1 MVSLRDH
8 CEQRLAGLKA
18 LRTDYEGEWQAI
30 ARFAQPARS
39 RFLSGARNNGGKRR
53 AQNSRLLDPQGIEAF
68 RTLTNGM
75 MSGLTSSSR
84 PWFKLRLTDPELN
97 EQAGARA
104 WLGQVETA
112 LYHFLARTNFYSAA
126 KAGYAEMGLFG
137 TEACV
142 MVDHPQ
148 QGAVCHSLTA
158 GEYWI
163 ALSDAMVPDTLI
175 RIAPMSARQAVQ
187 AFGEKAPRSA
197 RAALDSGDGER
208 LVEIH
213 QLIEPDPDYDAD
225 NPARI
230 DIKPWRSIYW
240 HAESGRDAVIR
251 VAGYEEQPFW
261 APRWDVVGGDTWGV
275 SPGMEALPALREL
288 QMQVKR
294 RNEAIDQMV
303 RPEKVV
309 KPGLRLTGEPGRTV
323 SAAGFD
329 RDSVLIPY
337 PMPYQAVAVIGEEI
351 EKCRQQIDSLSFAG
365 LFNAITNMRGIQP
378 RNMEEIAAR
387 NEEKLTQLGPVIE
400 NVTREKLSIAIERA
414 YGIMARGQMLPP
426 PPESIAGQAID
437 VEFVS
442 ILTQMQRAVG
452 VDQIERTVA
461 FIGGLAGA
469 MPEVID
475 KLDSDELVDE
485 FASRA
490 GVPGAIIRG
499 AADVEAVRAERAAA
513 QQQAQMAQAMQQ
525 MGGLI
530 GGGSDPAAADEAGSE
545 AGAEAEAAAG
555 NGGVE
560 FLQAMGLA

>member
-1 MVSLRDH
+1 MASLRQH

-18 LRTDYEGEWQAI
+18 LRSDYESEWQSI
-30 ARFAQPARS
+30 ARYAQPARS
-39 RFLSGARNNGGKRR
+39 RFLAGGRDKGGKRR
-53 AQNSRLLDPQGIEAF
+53 AHNSRLLDPHGIEAF

-84 PWFKLRLTDPELN
+84 PWFKLRLGDPAMDE
-97 EQAGARA
+97 EAGARA
-104 WLGQVETA
+104 WLGQVESA
-112 LYHFLARTNFYSAA
+112 LYGFLARTNFYSAA

-142 MVDHPQ
+142 MVDHAEH
-148 QGAVCHSLTA
+148 GAVCHSLTA

-213 QLIEPDPDYDAD
+213 QLIERDPDFKPDQG
-225 NPARI
+225 ARI
-230 DIKPWRSIYW
+230 DSKPWRSIYW

-251 VAGYEEQPFW
+251 VAGYDEQPFW

-303 RPEKVV
+303 KPEKVV

-351 EKCRQQIDSLSFAG
+351 EKCRRQIDGLSFAG
-365 LFNAITNMRGIQP
+365 LFNAITNMRGVQP

-400 NVTREKLSIAIERA
+400 NVTREKLSIAVERA
-414 YGIMARGQMLPP
+414 YGIMARGQLLPP

-452 VDQIERTVA
+452 VDQIERTVG

-469 MPEVID
+469 QPEVID
-475 KLDSDELVDE
+475 KLDTDALIDE

-499 AADVEAVRAERAAA
+499 AADVAALRAQRAEAEQAA
-513 QQQAQMAQAMQQ
+513 QQQAQMAQIMVGA
-525 MGGLI
+525 GG
-530 GGGSDPAAADEAGSE
+530 
-545 AGAEAEAAAG
+545 GAEASGVGVPLDPTGGGDPAG
-555 NGGVE
+555 ALMQALGV
-560 FLQAMGLA
+560 A